1 MSCNAGGAKLYY
13 SDEVIEEVRSRTDI
27 VGYIS
32 SYINLKKHGAN
43 YVGLCPFHN
52 EKTPSFS
59 VSPSKQMYY
68 CFGCGAGGSVFTFAM
83 EYDNLT
89 FPEAVNMLA
98 NRCGMALPD
107 ADESEE
113 AKKQQNLRSR
123 LLSINSE
130 AGVYYYMLGRSEAGR
145 IAYDYFIKRG
155 LTDETIKK
163 FALGYSGKSGSLY
176 RYLNKK
182 GYSDEELKQAG
193 LFTFDEAKGVRDKFW
208 NRVMFPIMDVNN
220 RVIAFGGRVMGDA
233 MPKYLNS
240 PETPV
245 FDKSRNLYGLN
256 YARHARTKYFILCEG
271 YMDVIALH
279 QAGFIC
285 ACASLGTA
293 LTGLQANLIKRYVS
307 QVIISYDSDTAGIKA
322 ALRAIPILK
331 NAGLSVK
338 ILNMEPYKDPDEF
351 IKNLGKDEYQ
361 KRIDEAQG
369 SFAFE
374 ISVLEKNYDFSDPEQ
389 KTEFYNEMAKKLLVF
404 EDELERDNYIEALA
418 ARYGIRTHDIKKLVA
433 KKSADMAGITIN
445 PVKSS
450 KNVRDKKE
458 ETSGQAE
465 GLLLTWITN
474 EPDICGKIRPFLCVD
489 DFYEEPYHSIAKDL
503 FEQYDNTGA
512 IMPAA
517 ILNRFENAYEQK
529 TAAGILNRRLPNE
542 NLDIHKKQKALNE
555 LVKRIKK
562 QNIDRLTR
570 SATKPEELQKL
581 MNMMVDLQKLHISL

>member
-1 MSCNAGGAKLYY
+1 MYY

-32 SYINLKKHGAN
+32 SYINLKKQGAN

-98 NRCGMALPD
+98 KRCGMTLPD
-107 ADESEE
+107 ADQSEE
-113 AKKQQNLRSR
+113 ARKQQSIRSR

-145 IAYDYFIKRG
+145 PAYDYFIKRG
-155 LTDETIKK
+155 LTDETIRK

-176 RYLNKK
+176 RYLKNK

-193 LFTFDEAKGVRDKFW
+193 LFTFDERKGVRDKFW

-279 QAGFIC
+279 QAGFTC

-307 QVIISYDSDTAGIKA
+307 QVIISYDSDAAGLKA
-322 ALRAIPILK
+322 SLRAIPILK

-351 IKNLGKDEYQ
+351 IKNLGREEYQ
-361 KRIDEAQG
+361 KRIDEAQS
-369 SFAFE
+369 SFNFE

-389 KTEFYNEMAKKLLVF
+389 KTEFYNEIAKKLLVF
-404 EDELERDNYIEALA
+404 EDELERDNYIEAIC

-433 KKSADMAGITIN
+433 KKSADMAGIAVSTARQ
-445 PVKSS
+445 SGS
-450 KNVRDKKE
+450 VRANKE
-458 ETSGQAE
+458 DASGQAE
-465 GLLLTWITN
+465 GILLTWLTN
-474 EPDICGKIRPFLCVD
+474 EPDICKKIRPYIDSD
-489 DFYEEPYHSIAKDL
+489 DFYEEPYHSIAKAL
-503 FEQYDNTGA
+503 FEQYDNTGS
-512 IMPAA
+512 IMPAV
-517 ILNRFENAYEQK
+517 ILNRFFNADEQK
-529 TAAGILNRRLPNE
+529 AAAGILNRHLPQE
-542 NLDIHKKQKALNE
+542 NMDIHEKQKALNE

-562 QNIDRLTR
+562 QNIDRMTR
-570 SATKPEELQKL
+570 NATKPEELQKL
-581 MNMMVDLQKLHISL
+581 MNMMVDLQKLHISLQDG

>member
-1 MSCNAGGAKLYY
+1 
-13 SDEVIEEVRSRTDI
+13 
-27 VGYIS
+27 
-32 SYINLKKHGAN
+32 
-43 YVGLCPFHN
+43 
-52 EKTPSFS
+52 
-59 VSPSKQMYY
+59 
-68 CFGCGAGGSVFTFAM
+68 M

-98 NRCGMALPD
+98 KRCGMALPD

-130 AGVYYYMLGRSEAGR
+130 AGVYYYMVGRSEAGR
-145 IAYDYFIKRG
+145 LAYDYFIKRG

-176 RYLNKK
+176 RYLKNK
-182 GYSDEELKQAG
+182 GYSDAELKQAG
-193 LFTFDEAKGVRDKFW
+193 LFTFDERKGVRDKFW

-233 MPKYLNS
+233 LPKYLNS

-279 QAGFIC
+279 QAGFTC

-307 QVIISYDSDTAGIKA
+307 QVIISYDSDTAGVKA

-361 KRIDEAQG
+361 NRIDKAQG
-369 SFAFE
+369 SFNFE
-374 ISVLEKNYDFSDPEQ
+374 ISVLEKNYDFSGP
-389 KTEFYNEMAKKLLVF
+389 
-404 EDELERDNYIEALA
+404 
-418 ARYGIRTHDIKKLVA
+418 G
-433 KKSADMAGITIN
+433 
-445 PVKSS
+445 
-450 KNVRDKKE
+450 
-458 ETSGQAE
+458 AE
-465 GLLLTWITN
+465 N
-474 EPDICGKIRPFLCVD
+474 
-489 DFYEEPYHSIAKDL
+489 
-503 FEQYDNTGA
+503 
-512 IMPAA
+512 
-517 ILNRFENAYEQK
+517 
-529 TAAGILNRRLPNE
+529 GIL
-542 NLDIHKKQKALNE
+542 
-555 LVKRIKK
+555 
-562 QNIDRLTR
+562 
-570 SATKPEELQKL
+570 
-581 MNMMVDLQKLHISL
+581 

>member
-32 SYINLKKHGAN
+32 SYINLKKQGAN

-123 LLSINSE
+123 LFSINSE

-182 GYSDEELKQAG
+182 GYSDEELKQVG

-562 QNIDRLTR
+562 QNIDRLAR

>member
-1 MSCNAGGAKLYY
+1 MYY

-32 SYINLKKHGAN
+32 SYINLKKQGAN

-450 KNVRDKKE
+450 KNVRYKKE

>member
-32 SYINLKKHGAN
+32 SYINLKKQGAN

-98 NRCGMALPD
+98 KRCGMALPD

-130 AGVYYYMLGRSEAGR
+130 AGVYYYMVGRSEAGR
-145 IAYDYFIKRG
+145 PAYDYFIKRG

-176 RYLNKK
+176 RYLKNK
-182 GYSDEELKQAG
+182 GYSDAELKQAG
-193 LFTFDEAKGVRDKFW
+193 LFTFDERKGVRDKFW

-233 MPKYLNS
+233 LPKYLNS

-279 QAGFIC
+279 QAGFTC

-307 QVIISYDSDTAGIKA
+307 QVIISYDSDTAGVKA

-361 KRIDEAQG
+361 NRIDKAQG
-369 SFAFE
+369 SFNFE

-418 ARYGIRTHDIKKLVA
+418 ARYRIRTHDIKKLVA
-433 KKSADMAGITIN
+433 KKSADMAGITIST
-445 PVKSS
+445 VKSS

-458 ETSGQAE
+458 DAVGQAE

-474 EPDICGKIRPFLCVD
+474 EPDVCRKIRPFLSAD
-489 DFYEEPYHSIAKDL
+489 DFYEEPYYSIAKDL

-512 IMPAA
+512 VMPAT
-517 ILNRFENAYEQK
+517 ILNRFENADEQK
-529 TAAGILNRRLPNE
+529 TAAGILNRHLPHE
-542 NLDIHKKQKALNE
+542 NFDIHEKQKALNE

>member
-32 SYINLKKHGAN
+32 SYINLKKQGAN

-389 KTEFYNEMAKKLLVF
+389 KTEFYNEMAKRLLVF